1 MTAAIIVCGVLML
14 SSIIALLVYRST
26 RPTDQVAP
34 RRREL
39 RRVQANY
46 ESAQRA
52 LNHVERLLDDHRVRI
67 NDLVF
72 DQLNA
77 QITRTI
83 RDHREK
89 MLENDK

>member
-1 MTAAIIVCGVLML
+1 MTAAIIVAGVLVL
-14 SSIIALLVYRST
+14 ASIIALLVYRAS

-46 ESAQRA
+46 ASAQQA
-52 LNHVERLLDDHRVRI
+52 LNHVERLLDDHRAQI

-72 DQLNA
+72 DRLA
-77 QITRTI
+77 TQITRTI
-83 RDHREK
+83 HAHREK

>member
-1 MTAAIIVCGVLML
+1 MTGLIISSGVLVLMG
-14 SSIIALLVYRST
+14 IVALLVYRST

-46 ESAQRA
+46 ASAQQVI
-52 LNHVERLLDDHRVRI
+52 NHVERLLDDHRAQI

-72 DQLNA
+72 DQLSA